1 MRSSLPY
8 SPPPVGLHAAAVY
21 IKIIKKIPLDQF
33 PILVYGDYMAHTV
46 GALALDKYYTYAD
59 YKEWDL
65 AEGERYELIYGEA
78 YAMSAPNTYH
88 QLILAELFKQ
98 IAVYLTGKPCKAIPA
113 PFDVRLFYAE
123 DDSDDTVVQP
133 DITIICDRKKIGA
146 EGGRGA
152 PDFIA
157 EILSPSNTA
166 IEMQRKFE
174 LYRKA
179 GVREYWVID
188 PEHKTLHIYDFKN
201 DAIFPRT
208 YNAAGVAKVG
218 IFPDLEITLEPVFA
232 EASSGDSESED

>member
-1 MRSSLPY
+1 
-8 SPPPVGLHAAAVY
+8 
-21 IKIIKKIPLDQF
+21 
-33 PILVYGDYMAHTV
+33 
-46 GALALDKYYTYAD
+46 LALDKYYTYAD

-88 QLILAELFKQ
+88 QLIQMELSKQ
-98 IAVYLTGKPCKAIPA
+98 IAVYLTGKPCKVIPS

-133 DITIICDRKKIGA
+133 DITIICDKNKIGP

-152 PDFIA
+152 PDLVV
-157 EILSPSNTA
+157 EILSPANTA
-166 IEMQRKFE
+166 IEMERKFR
-174 LYRKA
+174 LYREA
-179 GVREYWVID
+179 GVREYWVVD

-208 YNAAGVAKVG
+208 YNATGTAKVG
-218 IFPDLEITLEPVFA
+218 IFSDLEIALEPVFA
-232 EASSGDSESED
+232 E